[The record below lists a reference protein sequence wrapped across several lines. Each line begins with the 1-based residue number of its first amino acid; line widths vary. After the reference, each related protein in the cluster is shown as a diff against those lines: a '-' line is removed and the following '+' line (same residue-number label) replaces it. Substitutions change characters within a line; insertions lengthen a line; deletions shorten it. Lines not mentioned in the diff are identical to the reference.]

1 VPLRAGERMKILLL
15 EDDPIL
21 ADILTHYLREKGF
34 DALHV
39 DNGEA
44 ALEKAFDEKFDL
56 MILDINVPKKNGLDV
71 VKTLRQHDNTT
82 PTIIITAYQDTAH
95 MKQGFENGCDDYIK
109 KPFDL
114 EELDLRI
121 QNISRRFSIE
131 SVENL
136 DLGDGISLVPAK
148 NKLFVGEKTHQLA
161 RKECEIL
168 IYLSTHKKRVISS
181 EELMQ
186 NLWEYESMPSDATIR
201 VYIKNLRTLL
211 GKDKIQTIRGSGY
224 YFE

>member
-1 VPLRAGERMKILLL
+1 MKILLL

-21 ADILTHYLREKGF
+21 SDIIAHHLDECGYDVTHVE
-34 DALHV
+34 D
-39 DNGEA
+39 GESA
-44 ALEKAFDEKFDL
+44 MDEVIDGKFDL
-56 MILDINVPKKNGLDV
+56 LIFDINVPKKSGLEV
-71 VKTLRQHDNTT
+71 VKSIRAYNNTT
-82 PTIIITAYQDTAH
+82 PAILITAYQDTSH
-95 MKQGFENGCDDYIK
+95 MKNGFESGCDDYIK

-121 QNISRRFSIE
+121 NNIKKRFSIE
-131 SVENL
+131 SEEIIKL
-136 DLGDGISLVPAK
+136 DSNITLIPTK
-148 NKLFVGEKTHQLA
+148 NRLKIVDTEHQIA

-168 IYLSTHKKRVISS
+168 LYLSSHKKRVVSA

-201 VYIKNLRTLL
+201 VYIKNLRTML
-211 GKDKIQTIRGSGY
+211 GKDRIQTIRGSGY